1 MTNQN
6 TLTCTKHGT
15 VLDSYYVAAEPHP
28 MGGIVPAHE
37 ELTCQ
42 DCQLNYKSKWE
53 LANIEPSS
61 NRMAEGQ
68 RINNQRVKVPSGW
81 VLYLILDTVPTAPKI
96 KQYAEGVIG
105 SRFVSTKTR
114 SMGYAVSVLDHHY
127 LADHY
132 GSLPIVRESE
142 IEDLLGYH
150 GGELTEAQDVIEFG
164 FIADDWA
171 EIDILKNKEIS
182 KDAGIRFD
190 SNK

>member
-1 MTNQN
+1 MTTQN
-6 TLTCTKHGT
+6 TQTCIEHGT
-15 VLDSYYVAAEPHP
+15 ILDSYYVAAEPHP

-42 DCQLNYKSKWE
+42 DCQLEDMSPE
-53 LANIEPSS
+53 DFRAIEPTS
-61 NRMAEGQ
+61 NQSVDIKQPYLTQSGA
-68 RINNQRVKVPSGW
+68 INNLDLVKVKK
-81 VLYLILDTVPTAPKI
+81 TAPKF

-142 IEDLLGYH
+142 IGDLLADP
-150 GGELTEAQDVIEFG
+150 ESVDEVIEFG
-164 FIADDWA
+164 FIADDWS
-171 EIDILKNKEIS
+171 EIDILRNKEIS
-182 KDAGIRFD
+182 KDAGLRFD